1 MCFCVDILAWSTR
14 YAGAMASPHVPENPD
29 APQASWRERY
39 GYSFAL
45 LVLVGSLLLVAIAW
59 DHARQRELKLAAE
72 QFRGIAGQQAS
83 LVQLQLNSVEMT
95 LRGGASLF
103 AALDRPTPEQWRGYV
118 DALRLQ
124 ATFPWLIG
132 VGYASALDERGL
144 VRLQEASRADGRG
157 LFELRPRGRRPL
169 YGPVLYLE
177 PHTDINRTV
186 IGLDLYSEAI
196 RQHAMRMAMDSG
208 QSQLTGRI
216 TLGRDAARPAPAF
229 LLFTPVYGQSLDAD
243 SPATR
248 RSALRGWVFAPFRM
262 DEMLHTALSPG
273 RGKMQ
278 LRVVDVTN
286 AGHDVLY
293 QDADLDAPHAFTHSL
308 AMEFYGRRWRF
319 DFFSGPTGTA
329 APQLAALDNLLLAG
343 IAVSLL
349 LFALAWMLASTE
361 ARARRIAA
369 DMTQSFRRS
378 EQRFRNAMQYS
389 AIGKALLDSNGAIVE
404 NNPAFGRIFGR
415 SDQALAGQ
423 SLNEFLDD
431 GDTQPLVTSQMQAF
445 DEQGG
450 VIRLTRSLRRG
461 DDEVRHVQLTFAPVP
476 NEPGIDVSRLVQ
488 VEDVTERVRAEAAV
502 QALNR
507 TLEAR
512 VAARTRELSEANREL
527 ESFAY
532 SVSHDLRAPLRGIE
546 GFSRMLGERHA
557 DGLDATG
564 RDYLDRVRKGTARMG
579 ELIDALLKLAR
590 IGRAEPDVADVD
602 LSALAADVV
611 AGLGDAEPAR
621 HVEVHI
627 QPGMHAQGDRAL
639 LHNLLENLL
648 GNAWKFT
655 RGRDVARV
663 EFLLET
669 GADGGGWFVVRD
681 NGAGFDPDYAN
692 KLFKPFQ
699 RLHSQDEFPGHGIG
713 LASVKRIIER
723 HGGEIEA
730 ESQPGRGATF
740 RFTLG
745 TSASDVIDGG
755 AA

>member
-1 MCFCVDILAWSTR
+1 
-14 YAGAMASPHVPENPD
+14 MASSHVPENPD

-124 ATFPWLIG
+124 ATFPSLIG
-132 VGYASALDERGL
+132 VGYASSLDEQGL
-144 VRLQEASRADGRG
+144 VRLQEAWRADGRG

-177 PHTDINRTV
+177 PHTHINRTV
-186 IGLDLYSEAI
+186 IGFDLYSEAI
-196 RQHAMRMAMDSG
+196 RQHAMRMAMDTG

-216 TLGRDAARPAPAF
+216 TLGRDAARPSPS
-229 LLFTPVYGQSLDAD
+229 LLLLTPVYGQSLDVD

-248 RSALRGWVFAPFRM
+248 RIALRGWVFAPFRM
-262 DEMLHTALSPG
+262 DEMLRTSLSPG

-286 AGHDVLY
+286 ATHEVLY
-293 QDADLDAPHAFTHSL
+293 QDADLDGQHTFTHSL
-308 AMEFYGRRWRF
+308 AMGFYGRRWRF
-319 DFFSGPTGTA
+319 DFFSGPTETA

-415 SDQALAGQ
+415 SDDALAGH

-431 GDTQPLVTSQMQAF
+431 GDTQPLMTSQMQAF

-488 VEDVTERVRAEAAV
+488 VEDVTERVRAETAV

-602 LSALAADVV
+602 LSALAADV
-611 AGLGDAEPAR
+611 ASGLSDAEPAR
-621 HVEVHI
+621 RVVIHI
-627 QPGMHAQGDRAL
+627 QPGMHADGDRTL

-655 RGRDVARV
+655 RGRDDARV
-663 EFLLET
+663 EFRRET
-669 GADGGGWFVVRD
+669 DADGRDWFVVRD

-730 ESQPGRGATF
+730 ESQPGQGATF

-745 TSASDVIDGG
+745 TSGG
-755 AA
+755 VEVGERT

>member
-1 MCFCVDILAWSTR
+1 MCFCFDMRRGATR
-14 YAGAMASPHVPENPD
+14 YAGAMASTHVPPPID
-29 APQASWRERY
+29 DPQASRRVRY
-39 GYSFAL
+39 GYSFAM
-45 LVLVGSLLLVAIAW
+45 LVLVVSLLLVAVVW

-72 QFRGIAGQQAS
+72 QFRGVAGQQAS
-83 LVQLQLNSVEMT
+83 LVQLHLNSVEMT

-124 ATFPWLIG
+124 ATFPSLIG
-132 VGYASALDERGL
+132 VGYSVSLDEQQL
-144 VRLQEASRADGRG
+144 VRLQESLRADGRG
-157 LFELRPRGRRPL
+157 LFELRPRGRREF
-169 YGPVLYLE
+169 YGPILYLE
-177 PHTDINRTV
+177 PHTELNRGA
-186 IGLDLYSEAI
+186 IGFDLYSEAV
-196 RQHAMRMAMDSG
+196 RQQAMRMAMNSG

-216 TLGRDAARPAPAF
+216 TLGRDAGQPAPA
-229 LLFTPVYGQSLDAD
+229 LLLLAPVYGQSMDVD

-248 RSALRGWVFAPFRM
+248 RSAIRGWVFAPFRM
-262 DEMLHTALSPG
+262 DQMLHSALSPA

-278 LRVVDVTN
+278 LRVVDVTD

-293 QDADLDAPHAFTHSL
+293 QDAGIDASHTFTHSL
-308 AMEFYGRRWRF
+308 AMVFYGRRWRF
-319 DFFSGPTGTA
+319 DFFSGPLETA
-329 APQLAALDNLLLAG
+329 APQLAALDKLLLAG
-343 IAVSLL
+343 IAGSLL

-361 ARARRIAA
+361 ARARRIATE
-369 DMTQSFRRS
+369 MTQSFRRS

-389 AIGKALLDSNGAIVE
+389 AIGKALLDSNGAIAE

-415 SDQALAGQ
+415 SDPALVGH

-431 GDTQPLVTSQMQAF
+431 GDTQPLMTSQMQAF
-445 DEQGG
+445 DEAGG

-461 DDEVRHVQLTFAPVP
+461 DGEVRHVHLTFAPVP

-557 DGLDATG
+557 HGLDATG

-590 IGRAEPDVADVD
+590 IGRAEPGVVDVD
-602 LSALAADVV
+602 LSALATEVA
-611 AGLGDAEPAR
+611 AGLADAEPER
-621 HVEVHI
+621 RVEVRI
-627 QPGMHAQGDRAL
+627 QPHMHAQGDRTL
-639 LHNLLENLL
+639 LQNLLENLL

-655 RGRDVARV
+655 RGRDGARV
-663 EFLLET
+663 EFIREA
-669 GADGGGWFVVRD
+669 GDDGREWFVVRD

-730 ESQPGRGATF
+730 EGQPGQGATF

>member
-1 MCFCVDILAWSTR
+1 
-14 YAGAMASPHVPENPD
+14 MASPHVPTTSD
-29 APQASWRERY
+29 APRASWRERY

-45 LVLVGSLLLVAIAW
+45 LVLVGSLLLVASAW
-59 DHARQRELKLAAE
+59 DHARQRELKLASE

-83 LVQLQLNSVEMT
+83 LVQLHLNSVEMT

-103 AALDRPTPEQWRGYV
+103 AALDTPTTEQWRGYV

-124 ATFPWLIG
+124 ATFPSLIG
-132 VGYASALDERGL
+132 VGYASSLDEHEL
-144 VRLQEASRADGRG
+144 VRLQEAWRADGRG
-157 LFELRPRGRRPL
+157 LFELKPRGRRDL

-177 PHTDINRTV
+177 PHTELNRNA
-186 IGLDLYSEAI
+186 IGFDLYSETV
-196 RQHAMRMAMDSG
+196 RQHAMRQAMDTG
-208 QSQLTGRI
+208 QSQLSGRI
-216 TLGRDAARPAPAF
+216 TLGRDAAKPSPA
-229 LLFTPVYGQSLDAD
+229 LVLFTPVYGQSLDVD

-248 RSALRGWVFAPFRM
+248 RSAIRGWVFAPFRM
-262 DEMLHTALSPG
+262 EDMLHTALSPG

-278 LRVVDVTN
+278 VRVVDVTN
-286 AGHDVLY
+286 AGHEVLY
-293 QDADLDAPHAFTHSL
+293 RDPGIDAPHTFTHSL
-308 AMEFYGRRWRF
+308 TMGFYGRRWRF
-319 DFFSGPTGTA
+319 DFFSGPTETA
-329 APQLAALDNLLLAG
+329 APQLAALDKLLAAG
-343 IAVSLL
+343 VAVSLL

-415 SDQALAGQ
+415 SVDALAGH
-423 SLNEFLDD
+423 SLNEYLDD
-431 GDTQPLVTSQMQAF
+431 GDTQPVVTSQMQAF
-445 DEQGG
+445 DEEGG

-461 DDEVRHVQLTFAPVP
+461 DGEVRHVHLTFAPVP

-488 VEDVTERVRAEAAV
+488 VEDVTERLRAEAAV

-512 VAARTRELSEANREL
+512 VAARTRELSDANREL

-532 SVSHDLRAPLRGIE
+532 SISHDLRAPLRGIE
-546 GFSRMLGERHA
+546 GFSRLLGERHA
-557 DGLDATG
+557 EGLDATG
-564 RDYLDRVRKGTARMG
+564 RDYLERVRKGTARMG
-579 ELIDALLKLAR
+579 ELIEALLKLAR
-590 IGRAEPDVADVD
+590 IGRTEPGVADVD
-602 LSALAADVV
+602 MSALGEEVA
-611 AGLGDAEPAR
+611 AGLAEAEPER
-621 HVEVHI
+621 RVGVRI
-627 QPGMHAQGDRAL
+627 QPGMHAQGDPTL
-639 LHNLLENLL
+639 LQNLLENLL

-655 RGRDVARV
+655 RGREAAEV
-663 EFLLET
+663 EFARET
-669 GADGGGWFVVRD
+669 GPDGRDWFVVRD

-723 HGGEIEA
+723 HGGEIDA
-730 ESQPGRGATF
+730 VSLPGQGATF

-745 TSASDVIDGG
+745 TSVG
-755 AA
+755 AGIEENT

>member
-1 MCFCVDILAWSTR
+1 
-14 YAGAMASPHVPENPD
+14 MASPHVPPTAD
-29 APQASWRERY
+29 ASQPSWRVRY

-103 AALDRPTPEQWRGYV
+103 AALDRPTSEQWRGYV

-124 ATFPWLIG
+124 ATFPSLIG
-132 VGYASALDERGL
+132 VGYASSLDEQGL
-144 VRLQEASRADGRG
+144 VRLQESWRADGRG
-157 LFELRPRGRRPL
+157 LFELRPRGRRNL
-169 YGPVLYLE
+169 YAPILYLE
-177 PHTDINRTV
+177 PHTDLNRSA
-186 IGLDLYSEAI
+186 IGFDLYSETI
-196 RQHAMRMAMDSG
+196 RQDAMRLAMDTG

-216 TLGRDAARPAPAF
+216 TLGRDAPNPLPA
-229 LLFTPVYGQSLDAD
+229 LLLVTPVYGQSLDAD
-243 SPATR
+243 SPPTR
-248 RSALRGWVFAPFRM
+248 RSAIRGWVFAPFRM
-262 DEMLHTALSPG
+262 DDMLHSALSPG

-278 LRVVDVTN
+278 LRVVDVTH

-293 QDADLDAPHAFTHSL
+293 QDPGIDAPHTFTHSL
-308 AMEFYGRRWRF
+308 TMGFYGRRWRF
-319 DFFSGPTGTA
+319 DFFSGPAETA
-329 APQLAALDNLLLAG
+329 APQLAALDKLLLAG

-369 DMTQSFRRS
+369 DMTQSYRRS

-415 SDQALAGQ
+415 SDHALAGH
-423 SLNEFLDD
+423 SLNEFLDH

-445 DEQGG
+445 DEAGG

-461 DDEVRHVQLTFAPVP
+461 DGEVRHVHLTFAPVP

-488 VEDVTERVRAEAAV
+488 VEDVTERVRAETAV

-602 LSALAADVV
+602 LSALAEEVA
-611 AGLGDAEPAR
+611 AGLADAEPAR
-621 HVEVHI
+621 RVEIHI
-627 QPGMHAQGDRAL
+627 QPGMHAQGDRML
-639 LHNLLENLL
+639 LQNLLENLL

-655 RGRDVARV
+655 SGCDEARV
-663 EFLLET
+663 EFTHEA
-669 GADGGGWFVVRD
+669 GADGRDWFVVRD

-730 ESQPGRGATF
+730 ESQPGQGATF

-745 TSASDVIDGG
+745 EPLMPAPGST
-755 AA
+755 